1 VSDATTDL
9 RSPVGAAL
17 PPAYAP
23 SAAPTYGSGR
33 GEYSRASE
41 PPPADYGPPPSYVA
55 QTGGQQHAQVPPQLP
70 PRTEAYAPAATN
82 YAPQAVDDRIASR
95 TPPLA
100 NTAPLPAPQINPAST
115 TKAASDAAAA
125 ESRWM
130 PLMFTVFALFLS
142 IGGNLY
148 LGWTAAEFYS
158 RYRLAT
164 ERLRSAGR

>member
-1 VSDATTDL
+1 VTTDHHL
-9 RSPVGAAL
+9 Q
-17 PPAYAP
+17 PPATASPATYGP
-23 SAAPTYGSGR
+23 APTYGSR
-33 GEYSRASE
+33 FE
-41 PPPADYGPPPSYVA
+41 PQPQQYDYNQAPGYVS
-55 QTGGQQHAQVPPQLP
+55 QTGGQQPAAQLPPQLP
-70 PRTEAYAPAATN
+70 PRTNAFAPTTSQL
-82 YAPQAVDDRIASR
+82 PPPPTTDDRLASR
-95 TPPLA
+95 NTALTS
-100 NTAPLPAPQINPAST
+100 TAPLAAPQVNSPST
-115 TKAASDAAAA
+115 TRAAADSAA